1 MDDQEIIGLYWA
13 RSEAALSATADKYGR
28 YCYGIAY
35 AVLADRG
42 DSEECVNDTYLRAWE
57 AIPPRRPQRLG
68 TFLGK
73 LTRNLALDRYRYKH
87 RERRGGGQLPLALEE
102 LGDCVSGADYGQ
114 QLPDELTLAEALN
127 RFLGE
132 LPSRTRRIFLRRYWY
147 FSSIQEIAADFALGE
162 SRVKM
167 TLLRTRQKL
176 RDYLEKEGIEL

>member
-1 MDDQEIIGLYWA
+1 MDDQQIIDLYWA
-13 RSEAALSATADKYGR
+13 RSEVALSATADKYGR

-73 LTRNLALDRYRYKH
+73 LTRNLALDRYRCSH
-87 RERRGGGQLPLALEE
+87 REKRGGGQLPLALEE
-102 LGDCVSGADYGQ
+102 LGDCISGADHGQ
-114 QLPDELTLAEALN
+114 QLPDELTLAETVN
-127 RFLGE
+127 RFLGG
-132 LPSRTRRIFLRRYWY
+132 LPPQTRRIFLRRYWY
-147 FSSIQEIAADFALGE
+147 FSPIQEIAADFALGE

-167 TLLRTRQKL
+167 TLLRTRRKL